1 MNAVTMIN
9 SAVAWF
15 AAAAVLALIFSFH
28 KTLSGWIAGIGG
40 ATGSLMTLAAGGV
53 VLLGGQSAE
62 AIIPLVHH
70 AVQVTPL
77 NAIWLVTFGLCGLF
91 ISLFNIDWH
100 RHHSTKANGLL
111 VNVLMAA
118 AVCTVTASNLGALVV
133 MAEIMALCGVFLTG
147 CSASGKLWFA
157 LGRLGTLLLAL
168 TCWLVWQRYGTLDF
182 ALLNERAQQL
192 PFGAD
197 IWLSG
202 VVGFGLLAGI
212 IPLHG
217 WVPQAHA
224 NAPAPAA
231 ALFSTVVMKVG
242 LFGILT
248 LSLAGGQPPLW
259 WGVVLLLAGMVTAF
273 VGGLYALMEHNI
285 QRLLAYHTLENIGII
300 LLGLGAGV
308 TGLALNQPALIAA
321 GFIGGLYH
329 LVNHSLFKSTLFLG
343 AGSVWFRTGHRD
355 IEKLGGIGKKMPVIS
370 LAMLV
375 GLMAMAALPPLNGFA
390 GEWVIYQSFFAL
402 GQSDAFIARL
412 LGPLL
417 AMGLAITGAL
427 AVMCMAKVY
436 GVTFLGAPRTKE
448 AEQACCTP
456 VLMAASVVALA
467 LCCVI
472 GGVAAPWLLPLLGS
486 AIPLPL
492 TTAHTTVS
500 QPMIALL
507 LIAAPLLPFILML
520 FFKRDRLSSRS
531 RGAAWACGYEHE
543 QSMVITAHGFAMPV
557 KENFAAVL
565 KLRHWLNP
573 VAWIPGW
580 QSAAVPALFR
590 RLAVIELAVLVVI
603 VISRGA

>member
-1 MNAVTMIN
+1 MNAMTMIN
-9 SAVAWF
+9 SAVAYF
-15 AAAAVLALIFSFH
+15 AATAILALVFSFH

-40 ATGSLMTLAAGGV
+40 AVGSLMTLVAGGV
-53 VLLGGQSAE
+53 MLSGGQSAE
-62 AIIPLVHH
+62 AVMPLIHH
-70 AVQVTPL
+70 SIQLTPL
-77 NAIWLVTFGLCGLF
+77 NAIWLVTFGLCGVF

-100 RHHSTKANGLL
+100 RHHNTKANGLL
-111 VNVLMAA
+111 VNLLMAT

-147 CSASGKLWFA
+147 CSTSGKLWFA

-168 TCWLVWQRYGTLDF
+168 TCWLVWSRYGTLDF
-182 ALLNERAQQL
+182 SLLNERTQVL

-197 IWLSG
+197 IWLTG

-224 NAPAPAA
+224 NASAPAA

-242 LFGILT
+242 LFGILA
-248 LSLAGGQPPLW
+248 LSLTGGQPPLW
-259 WGVVLLLAGMVTAF
+259 WGVVLLVAGMVTAF

-308 TGLALNQPALIAA
+308 TGLALNQPALVAA

-402 GQSDAFIARL
+402 GQSDVFIARL
-412 LGPLL
+412 SGPLL
-417 AMGLAITGAL
+417 AAGLAITGAL

-436 GVTFLGAPRTKE
+436 GVTFLGAPRTRE
-448 AEQACCTP
+448 AENACCAP
-456 VLMAASVVALA
+456 VLMATSVVALA
-467 LCCVI
+467 LCCI
-472 GGVAAPWLLPLLGS
+472 AGGIAAPWLMPLLGN
-486 AIPLPL
+486 AVPLPL

-507 LIAAPLLPFILML
+507 LIAAPLLPFVLML
-520 FFKRDRLSSRS
+520 FFKRDRLASRS
-531 RGAAWACGYEHE
+531 RGTAWACGYEHE

-557 KENFAAVL
+557 KENFSTVL

-573 VAWIPGW
+573 VGWVPGW
-580 QSAAVPALFR
+580 QSAAAPALFR